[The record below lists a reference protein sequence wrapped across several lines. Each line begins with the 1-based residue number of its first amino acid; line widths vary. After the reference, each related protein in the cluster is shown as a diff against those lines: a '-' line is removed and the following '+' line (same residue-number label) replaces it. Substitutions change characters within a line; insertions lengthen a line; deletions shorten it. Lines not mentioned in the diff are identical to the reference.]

1 MWETGERGLGIKTY
15 AENLLLHEQYRCGYR
30 APATKT
36 VKRTLMEDITISVHA
51 AIAEAFRGIPE
62 GKQERYRAVFAR
74 LFVEGA
80 AIDQFV
86 EEVMADL
93 NGAAARGELTPVM
106 LMHLID
112 ESYEDLL
119 SHQGADL
126 AEAEGGE
133 SVPWDEVKRELG
145 L

>member
-1 MWETGERGLGIKTY
+1 
-15 AENLLLHEQYRCGYR
+15 
-30 APATKT
+30 
-36 VKRTLMEDITISVHA
+36 
-51 AIAEAFRGIPE
+51 
-62 GKQERYRAVFAR
+62 
-74 LFVEGA
+74 
-80 AIDQFV
+80 
-86 EEVMADL
+86 MADI
-93 NGAAARGELTPVM
+93 NGAAARGELTPAM

-112 ESYEDLL
+112 EWYEDLL

>member
-1 MWETGERGLGIKTY
+1 MWPAAAQRAPTSAYSLPIQSLELPARP
-15 AENLLLHEQYRCGYR
+15 NLLEEQAGSLQLVVVPC
-30 APATKT
+30 P
-36 VKRTLMEDITISVHA
+36 I
-51 AIAEAFRGIPE
+51 
-62 GKQERYRAVFAR
+62 
-74 LFVEGA
+74 
-80 AIDQFV
+80 
-86 EEVMADL
+86 
-93 NGAAARGELTPVM
+93 AAARGELTPAM

>member
-1 MWETGERGLGIKTY
+1 M
-15 AENLLLHEQYRCGYR
+15 
-30 APATKT
+30 KT
-36 VKRTLMEDITISVHA
+36 VKRTPMEDITISVHS

-62 GKQERYRAVFAR
+62 GKRERYRAVFAR

-86 EEVMADL
+86 EEVMADI
-93 NGAAARGELTPVM
+93 NGAAARGELTPAM

>member
-1 MWETGERGLGIKTY
+1 MHPELAGT
-15 AENLLLHEQYRCGYR
+15 
-30 APATKT
+30 
-36 VKRTLMEDITISVHA
+36 
-51 AIAEAFRGIPE
+51 FRGIPA
-62 GKQERYRAVFAR
+62 GKQERYRALFTT

-86 EEVMADL
+86 EEVMEEINDYAQ
-93 NGAAARGELTPVM
+93 RGKLTPSA
-106 LMHLID
+106 LIHLLD

-133 SVPWDEVKRELG
+133 SIPLSEIKKEFG
-145 L
+145 LT

>member
-1 MWETGERGLGIKTY
+1 M
-15 AENLLLHEQYRCGYR
+15 ENLLLYGRYS
-30 APATKT
+30 AWYSVLAMKT
-36 VKRTLMEDITISVHA
+36 AEKPPMENITISVHA
-51 AIAEAFRGIPE
+51 AIAEAFRGIAAGKRE
-62 GKQERYRAVFAR
+62 GYRAVFAQ

-86 EEVMADL
+86 EEVMADI
-93 NGAAARGELTPVM
+93 NGAAARGELTPAM

>member
-1 MWETGERGLGIKTY
+1 M
-15 AENLLLHEQYRCGYR
+15 EN
-30 APATKT
+30 
-36 VKRTLMEDITISVHA
+36 ITISVHA
-51 AIAEAFRGIPE
+51 AIAKAFRGIPA

-74 LFVEGA
+74 LFIEGA

-86 EEVMADL
+86 EEVMVDI
-93 NGAAARGELTPVM
+93 NGVAQNGKLTPAT